1 MKHKSRK
8 PLWIALACV
17 LVIAV
22 AAVCLWF
29 FWLRGLWGPAGAD
42 PVYVESVADIAGLN
56 TGSIPR
62 YSGVVESQDT
72 YDIKKDDSKTV
83 AEIYVAEG
91 DQVTVGTPLFRYDTQ
106 QMEMDL
112 QQAELDLESISNR
125 ITTLENQKKDLQEEK
140 KNASKDEQYS
150 YTVQIQSVE
159 LQIKTEEYNSDVKKN
174 DISQLQSSI
183 QNAEVYSEVDGMVKE
198 INETSQT
205 DASGQQKP
213 FLSILAGGDFR
224 VKGTVSELNMGSL
237 YAGQAVTVHSR
248 VDETMVWQGVIDSIE
263 SEPTSDTNNNNMGYY
278 GMDSG
283 QQSSKYNFFVT
294 LSSMDGLILG
304 QHVYIQPDLGNG
316 STLSGLCLP
325 AFYIAH
331 DDEGSYVWAQ
341 GENGTLEQRR
351 VMLGEYDSSN
361 DRYQI
366 QEGLTEEDFIAYPEE
381 GLEEG
386 MPTTTSSSLV
396 TDGTEDPTVDDGTTD
411 PNEMDPNLVD
421 PNMGTVDGGMPMEVP
436 MEEGTSSP
444 GEDNYADDGEGVSS
458 DSLDGSPM
466 EGLAR

>member
-205 DASGQQKP
+205 DASGQQNP
-213 FLSILAGGDFR
+213 VLSILAGGDFR

-237 YAGQAVTVHSR
+237 YA
-248 VDETMVWQGVIDSIE
+248 
-263 SEPTSDTNNNNMGYY
+263 
-278 GMDSG
+278 
-283 QQSSKYNFFVT
+283 
-294 LSSMDGLILG
+294 
-304 QHVYIQPDLGNG
+304 
-316 STLSGLCLP
+316 
-325 AFYIAH
+325 
-331 DDEGSYVWAQ
+331 
-341 GENGTLEQRR
+341 
-351 VMLGEYDSSN
+351 
-361 DRYQI
+361 
-366 QEGLTEEDFIAYPEE
+366 
-381 GLEEG
+381 
-386 MPTTTSSSLV
+386 
-396 TDGTEDPTVDDGTTD
+396 
-411 PNEMDPNLVD
+411 
-421 PNMGTVDGGMPMEVP
+421 
-436 MEEGTSSP
+436 
-444 GEDNYADDGEGVSS
+444 
-458 DSLDGSPM
+458 
-466 EGLAR
+466 